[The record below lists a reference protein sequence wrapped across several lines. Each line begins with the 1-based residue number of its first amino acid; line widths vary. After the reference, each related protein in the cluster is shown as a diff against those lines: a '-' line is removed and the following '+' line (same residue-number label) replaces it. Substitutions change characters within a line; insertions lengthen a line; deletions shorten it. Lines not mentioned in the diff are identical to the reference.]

1 MKVPLA
7 DDKRD
12 EWEPRVERG
21 AVITVGGG
29 GTEERMSFNTWA
41 SCHSWKATGWL
52 MPFSLAF
59 LRILR
64 I

>member
-29 GTEERMSFNTWA
+29 ALKNGGPSIRGRHAIPE
-41 SCHSWKATGWL
+41 L
-52 MPFSLAF
+52 
-59 LRILR
+59 
-64 I
+64 

>member
-41 SCHSWKATGWL
+41 SANL
-52 MPFSLAF
+52 LPFSLAL